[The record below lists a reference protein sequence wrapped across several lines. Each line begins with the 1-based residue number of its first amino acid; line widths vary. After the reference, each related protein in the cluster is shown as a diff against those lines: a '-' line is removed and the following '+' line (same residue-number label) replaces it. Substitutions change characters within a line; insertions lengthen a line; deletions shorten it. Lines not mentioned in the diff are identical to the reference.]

1 MKKLVLLGAV
11 AVLGLS
17 ACKKDY
23 TCVYEY
29 DFLGQTQS
37 VSIDCNK
44 CSKSDIEDIEG
55 VSYTG
60 LDGKTYGYECEK
72 K

>member
-1 MKKLVLLGAV
+1 MKKIILLGAV

-23 TCVYEY
+23 KCVYEY
-29 DFLGQTQS
+29 DWAGSTKS
-37 VSIDCNK
+37 VSTDCNK
-44 CSKSDIEDIEG
+44 CSKSDIEDIES
-55 VSYTG
+55 VQYTG
-60 LDGKTYGYECEK
+60 SDGKTYGYKCTK